1 MRALALAVGLGL
13 AAGAAMAAP
22 QCADDR
28 VEIRWPGGNEVF
40 SVEVADDSA
49 ERAKGL
55 MFRESMNPGA
65 GMLFVYDGPRS
76 VAFWMSNTLIPLDL
90 VFADSTGKVTHIHSN
105 AIPLDES
112 PIPGGDSVQFVLE
125 INGGLAK
132 RIGLKPGAMLRHPAI
147 AGSCK

>member
-13 AAGAAMAAP
+13 ASGAAMAAP
-22 QCADDR
+22 QCAEDR
-28 VEIRWPGGNEVF
+28 VEIRWPGGSEVF
-40 SVEVADDSA
+40 FVEVADDSA

-55 MFRESMNPGA
+55 MYRDSLNPGA
-65 GMLFVYDGPRS
+65 GMLFVYEGPRE
-76 VAFWMSNTLIPLDL
+76 VAFWMHNTLIPLDMI
-90 VFADSTGKVTHIHSN
+90 FADSKGKVTRVHSN
-105 AIPLDES
+105 AIPMDDTQ
-112 PIPGGDSVQFVLE
+112 IPGGDSVQFVLE